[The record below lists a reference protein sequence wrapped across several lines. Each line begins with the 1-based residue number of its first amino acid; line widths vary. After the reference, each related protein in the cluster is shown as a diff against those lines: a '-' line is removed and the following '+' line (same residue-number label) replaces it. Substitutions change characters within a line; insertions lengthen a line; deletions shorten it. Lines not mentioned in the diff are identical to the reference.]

1 MEQINYR
8 VPENQ
13 NSLSKALI
21 ASYNDGDIPVVNL
34 IGELD
39 LSSAPRLYNE
49 LWQVT
54 QDGKKSVALNLAK
67 LEFMDSS
74 GLQLL
79 LRLRE
84 KLKAKNQEIILIN
97 PQPSI
102 TKLLQLTGFDKL
114 FKIQGRT

>member
-1 MEQINYR
+1 MQFNYFS
-8 VPENQ
+8 NKQ
-13 NSLSKALI
+13 NLGKALI
-21 ASYNDGDIPVVNL
+21 ASYSDGEMSEVSL
-34 IGELD
+34 MGELD

-49 LWQVT
+49 LWQLT
-54 QDGKKSVALNLAK
+54 QAGQKSVVINLAK

-84 KLKAKNQEIILIN
+84 KLKAKNREIVLIN

-102 TKLLQLTGFDKL
+102 AKLFKLTGFDKL
-114 FKIQGRT
+114 FKIEGCT

>member
-1 MEQINYR
+1 VQFNYFSHK
-8 VPENQ
+8 Q
-13 NSLSKALI
+13 NLGKALI
-21 ASYNDGDIPVVNL
+21 ASYSDGEMSVVNL
-34 IGELD
+34 MGELD

-49 LWQVT
+49 LWQVS
-54 QDGKKSVALNLAK
+54 QAGQKSVVINLAK

-84 KLKAKNQEIILIN
+84 KLKAKNQEVVLVN

-102 TKLLQLTGFDKL
+102 AKLFKLTGFDKL
-114 FKIQGRT
+114 FKINSETP